1 MSQGT
6 TASRTS
12 ERQIYDLFKNDFNY
26 YDYLASVNE

>member
-12 ERQIYDLFKNDFNY
+12 ERQFYDLFKNDFNY
-26 YDYLASVNE
+26 DYIASVNE